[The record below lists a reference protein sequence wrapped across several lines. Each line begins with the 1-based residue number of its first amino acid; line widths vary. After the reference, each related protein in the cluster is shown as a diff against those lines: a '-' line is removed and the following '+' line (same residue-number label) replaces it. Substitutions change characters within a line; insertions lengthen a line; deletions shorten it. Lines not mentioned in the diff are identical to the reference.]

1 MSEQQNVKV
10 FKKIKV
16 KKAVQQPASPAPD
29 IPIHEEI
36 SNLIEDNFDL
46 PETSTDTEE
55 TPTLTIRESNDD
67 DEFERLLNDF
77 ISSELETVDDEIE
90 QLKSGKTPSEEE
102 EKPTVQLPSIS
113 AENLEEEE
121 NALYQAYTN
130 FADAIALIA
139 EENNLDIPDF
149 KVTTSMLAPRYRPS
163 IGKKIAEDTLTGWDI
178 ILKVHPL
185 HTLGINPNASDEDL
199 LDFAE
204 KTTDDTLQL
213 AIISYVE
220 ILIEMEGCEISYD
233 ERRLKAQ
240 RKKIERE
247 IYQEH
252 QERINRINKYIKAI
266 EEKKFP
272 INAERLINNY
282 FKTAQKDPDGAYQVL
297 TKNPAVF
304 APIDVSKIRPRF
316 FGMIKPTPQDGIRV
330 NIEIGEFIRKLKI

>member
-16 KKAVQQPASPAPD
+16 KKAVQQPASPSPE
-29 IPIHEEI
+29 IPVHEEI
-36 SNLIEDNFDL
+36 SNLIEENFDL
-46 PETSTDTEE
+46 PETSTSANEA
-55 TPTLTIRESNDD
+55 PTLTIRESNDD

-77 ISSELETVDDEIE
+77 ISSELDAVETEIE
-90 QLKSGKTPSEEE
+90 QLKSGETPSEEE
-102 EKPTVQLPSIS
+102 KFIPQLPSESI
-113 AENLEEEE
+113 ENLNEEE
-121 NALYQAYTN
+121 NALYQAYIN

-139 EENNLDIPDF
+139 EENSLNAPDF

-163 IGKKIAEDTLTGWDI
+163 IGKKIAEDALTGWDI

-185 HTLGINPNASDEDL
+185 HTLNISPNANDEDL

-240 RKKIERE
+240 RKKIEKE

-252 QERINRINKYIKAI
+252 QDRINRINKYIKAI

-272 INAERLINNY
+272 INAERLVNNY

-304 APIDVSKIRPRF
+304 APIDVSKIPPRF